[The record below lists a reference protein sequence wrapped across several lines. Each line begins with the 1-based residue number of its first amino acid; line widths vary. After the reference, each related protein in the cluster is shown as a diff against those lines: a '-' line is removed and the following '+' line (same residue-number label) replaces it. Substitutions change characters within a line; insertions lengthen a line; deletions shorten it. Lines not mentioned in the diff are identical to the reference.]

1 MIPSVSGQD
10 ALPQVDR
17 SALPPEVRKASP
29 EDQKIYKTALAFE
42 RQLLTQLA
50 QSMNSTAGGDDE
62 EQGDAAGGA
71 YKSMVPTTMADALVA
86 RGGTGIALDLYR
98 SMTRGGSK

>member
-1 MIPSVSGQD
+1 LIPPVSGQD

-17 SALPPEVRKASP
+17 AALPAEVRKASP

-42 RQLLTQLA
+42 RTLLTQLA
-50 QSMNSTAGGDDE
+50 QAMNPEPQGDE
-62 EQGDAAGGA
+62 EETGDAAGGA
-71 YKSMVPTTMADALVA
+71 YRSMVPTTMADSLVQ

-98 SMTRGGSK
+98 SMTRGDSK

>member
-1 MIPSVSGQD
+1 LIPPVSGQD

-17 SALPPEVRKASP
+17 SAMPREVRKASA

-50 QSMNSTAGGDDE
+50 ESMNPEPQGDDE

-71 YKSMVPTTMADALVA
+71 YKSMVPQTMADALVA